1 MSVAEQE
8 ERRVMGRKAV
18 LSLLVLVAAGL
29 VFYFSPMLL
38 LALSLLLDDSIPMRI
53 LFVSAML
60 VMVLAPFLV
69 VSWGMYLI
77 WFRKTDRK
85 R

>member
-1 MSVAEQE
+1 MPVAERE
-8 ERRVMGRKAV
+8 ESRVMGRKVV
-18 LSLLVLVAAGL
+18 LSILVFVAAGL

-38 LALSLLLDDSIPMRI
+38 LALSLLLDDGVPMRI

-60 VMVLAPFLV
+60 GMVLAPFQV
-69 VSWGMYLI
+69 VLWGLYLI